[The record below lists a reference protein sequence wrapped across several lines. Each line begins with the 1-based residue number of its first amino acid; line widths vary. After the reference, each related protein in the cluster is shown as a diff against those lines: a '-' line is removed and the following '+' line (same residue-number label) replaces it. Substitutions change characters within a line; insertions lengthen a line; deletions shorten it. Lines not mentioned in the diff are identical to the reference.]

1 MKFTFS
7 WLCDHLDTKN
17 TLSEICDALPM
28 LGLEVEALNNPIAAL
43 AQFRV
48 VEITEAKQHPDA
60 DRLRVCR
67 VKTGRGELQ
76 VVLWRAKRTCWTAHS
91 SCPCWHPRP
100 WIRLG
105 YKKSKIRGQTSEG
118 MLCSLF
124 ELGLDEEHEGIAE
137 LPSDVPVGIC
147 FADFAQKEYAS
158 LVDPVIEIAI
168 TPNRGDCLGIRGV
181 ARDLAASG
189 DLVI

>member
-76 VVLWRAKRTCWTAHS
+76 VVCGAPNARVGLRTVLA
-91 SCPCWHPRP
+91 
-100 WIRLG
+100 
-105 YKKSKIRGQTSEG
+105 
-118 MLCSLF
+118 
-124 ELGLDEEHEGIAE
+124 
-137 LPSDVPVGIC
+137 PVGTHVPG
-147 FADFAQKEYAS
+147 S
-158 LVDPVIEIAI
+158 
-168 TPNRGDCLGIRGV
+168 
-181 ARDLAASG
+181 
-189 DLVI
+189 DLVIKVKFAAKHRKECCAHSLN